1 MTAPVTAPI
10 PAPMTTPMTTPRAS
24 YPAIASASAREAWML
39 IAGVA
44 AVLIWSAIAPNDR
57 LTWFMEVIWVL
68 AAFPLLLLTHR
79 RFPLTRLLYWL
90 IAIHCIILIY
100 GGKYT
105 YALTPLGDW
114 ARTVFD
120 LQRNNYDRLG
130 HLAQGF
136 IPAILARE
144 LLLRCTPLQR
154 GGWLFY
160 LVCAACLSFS
170 AFFEFIEWWAA
181 VLLGGD
187 ADAYLATQGDIWD
200 THWDMFLALCG
211 AIIAQ
216 LTLARLHDHQ
226 LGRAS

>member
-1 MTAPVTAPI
+1 MPTVTVERIA
-10 PAPMTTPMTTPRAS
+10 TSVSPR
-24 YPAIASASAREAWML
+24 EGGFL
-39 IAGVA
+39 L
-44 AVLIWSAIAPNDR
+44 AVVGLVLVWSGIAPNDR
-57 LTWFMEVIWVL
+57 LTWLMEIAWVL
-68 AAFPLLLLTHR
+68 LAIPLLLWTRR

-90 IAIHCIILIY
+90 IAVHCVILIY

-105 YALTPLGDW
+105 YALTPLGDLW
-114 ARTVFD
+114 REWFD
-120 LQRNNYDRLG
+120 LTRNNYDRLG
-130 HLAQGF
+130 HFAQGF

-144 LLLRCTPLQR
+144 LLLRCTPLPR

-181 VLLGGD
+181 LIMGGS

-200 THWDMFLALCG
+200 TQWDMFCALCG

-216 LTLARLHDHQ
+216 LLLARLHDRQ
-226 LGRAS
+226 LGLAPR